1 MKSQVGRFH
10 MAVCSLVLSLVFAIP
25 VSAAG
30 PPQTKVN
37 GTLTE
42 IDGIPVLRVWG
53 TPQERGFAHGYL
65 MGKDIVRFTDGF
77 LASGT
82 ILDVEGYNN
91 RVLPRLNLMK
101 VPPEYEGELRGML
114 AGIEA
119 RAGGPVEMP
128 AVGRPLQY
136 DDLVAANSMGDM
148 LRIGCSSFAAWGRV
162 TKDGHTLAGRNM
174 DWPRNPALEGSQI
187 VVVYVPPPDSKA
199 LGWVSVF
206 WPGLIGCTTGMNAEG
221 VTVGMH
227 DSSSPVPSATEGFT
241 SSTLLYRKAV
251 ESAHARTAIED
262 VSRVLREH
270 YTRSGYN
277 MIVARPYEGQGPGAV
292 VFEHDGYL
300 RQAKGMTARKPN
312 RLEAFVACTNHYR
325 SRYDPLPCT
334 RYAKLSEELE
344 RMAGSEGRRQLTV
357 NRAWNMLGGVPIEGI
372 LTHHSV
378 VFEPNKRLMHVAFA
392 ENGKHAP
399 QCKKVTFDVG
409 RLLAGDYPGG
419 K

>member
-1 MKSQVGRFH
+1 MKNRVGRFH
-10 MAVCSLVLSLVFAIP
+10 MAVCSVALSLVFAIP
-25 VSAAG
+25 ASAAG

-53 TPQERGFAHGYL
+53 TPQERGFAYGYL
-65 MGKDIVRFTDGF
+65 VGQDIVRLVNGF

-91 RVLPRLNLMK
+91 RILPRLNLMK
-101 VPPEYEGELRGML
+101 VPPEYEAELRGML

-119 RAGGPVEMP
+119 RAGGPVDVP
-128 AVGRPLQY
+128 AIGRPLQY

-148 LRIGCSSFAAWGRV
+148 LRSGCSSFAAWGRM
-162 TKDGHTLAGRNM
+162 TKNGHTLAGRNM
-174 DWPRNPALEGSQI
+174 DWPTNPALEGSQI

-221 VTVGMH
+221 VTVAMH
-227 DSSSPVPSATEGFT
+227 DSNSSNPSTSGSFT

-251 ESAHARTAIED
+251 ESAHAETVVED
-262 VSRVLREH
+262 ISRVFKEY
-270 YTRSGYN
+270 YTLAGYN
-277 MIVARPYEGQGPGAV
+277 MMVTRPSAGRGAGAV
-292 VFEHDGYL
+292 VFEHDGDL
-300 RQAKGMTARKPN
+300 VKGRGMTLRKPEGSGPF
-312 RLEAFVACTNHYR
+312 LACTNHSR
-325 SRYDPLPCT
+325 KRYDPRPGI
-334 RYAKLSEELE
+334 RYPKLSNGLE
-344 RMAGSEGRRQLTV
+344 QIAEGEKRQHLTV
-357 NRAWNMLGGVPIEGI
+357 KRAWNMLEGVPIEGI

-378 VFEPNKRLMHVAFA
+378 VFEPNKGLMHVAFA

-399 QCKKVTFDVG
+399 QCKKVVLDVG

-419 K
+419 R